1 MRRLLIKFP
10 KLTGPLRSYYNMFFG
25 EKEIKFLN
33 NYLKINKLDYLFID
47 VGANYGIYTFLFG
60 PQSIFSFIIEPI
72 YECIEYIKSGY
83 SNQNIKFINK
93 VASDDNAIKSL
104 SIPLEGNKKIFGRSS
119 LSKSFDN
126 FIKLDIDS
134 IRLDE
139 LIEEVIKHNFEILFI
154 KIDVEGHE
162 NNVIDGSI
170 KLIEDRKSLLLI
182 EIEKRHNSKYE
193 LIYNKLKNLGFI
205 SFYIEKNKLIKIN
218 NLKELEDSMEK
229 TINFV
234 FKNF

>member
-1 MRRLLIKFP
+1 
-10 KLTGPLRSYYNMFFG
+10 MFFG

>member
-1 MRRLLIKFP
+1 MRQLLIKFP

>member
-1 MRRLLIKFP
+1 MRQLLIKFP

-25 EKEIKFLN
+25 EREIKFLN

-60 PQSIFSFIIEPI
+60 PQSKFSFIIEPI

-93 VASDDNAIKSL
+93 VASDDNAVKSL

-119 LSKSFDN
+119 LAKSFDN
-126 FIKLDIDS
+126 SIKLDIDS
-134 IRLDE
+134 MRLDE
-139 LIEEVIKHNFEILFI
+139 LIDEIINHNFEILFI

-193 LIYNKLKNLGFI
+193 VIYNKLKNLGFL

>member
-1 MRRLLIKFP
+1 
-10 KLTGPLRSYYNMFFG
+10 MFFG

-104 SIPLEGNKKIFGRSS
+104 SIPSEGNKKIFGRSS